1 MDLSAINGDVL
12 VVIGIFVLLIGDRV
26 LAFLKNRGTD
36 LTETTKQVNDLYEW
50 HNKEDSDGVKLW
62 YMRDRHINRQLNEL
76 LANAEVTT
84 EMVRQLKVNQNEI
97 LERVRRFN

>member
-26 LAFLKNRGTD
+26 LAFLKNRGID